1 MNIDTKIAL
10 TVVNRLSF
18 ATLQRYLQ
26 NRDWTKKQSKRE
38 GLTIFYTELPKPT
51 EILLP
56 ISRAFSDYD
65 ELIYKAISKIAF
77 VENREPERVINDL
90 LVPPSDVIRFRVE
103 NQKTELGLIS
113 FNDGFAL
120 LENAKKS
127 LFATACDIVNPTSFH
142 KRMSYKNAQQFIDSC
157 FLGQTERGSFVASV
171 VCPFVKE
178 TIEEKPIQLSLFNT
192 EDKLGTSFTRK
203 VTKRYMKALARLKD
217 VIETGNHES
226 LEDPNQP
233 ETISANFI
241 ESIVELGEY
250 GDKEEIEIFTSWS
263 SITKDVIDVPRAVS
277 FTKDYIPPME
287 SIISK
292 LKPIDEGK
300 AGTFVGKVSK
310 AQADPDTANRSEG
323 EITFNFIG
331 DEEKIIKAK
340 VLLNTEDFS
349 KACEALD
356 KGINVKISGLLKT
369 SGKSKIIET
378 PDFIL
383 LD

>member
-1 MNIDTKIAL
+1 MNIDKKL
-10 TVVNRLSF
+10 TSTVISRLSF

-26 NRDWTKKQSKRE
+26 NRSWTRKNSKRE
-38 GLTIFYTELPKPT
+38 DLTIFYTELPNPT

-56 ISRAFSDYD
+56 ISRNFSDYD
-65 ELIYKAISKIAF
+65 ELILKAILKIAF
-77 VENREPERVINDL
+77 VENREAERVINDL

-103 NQKTELGLIS
+103 NQRTELGLIS
-113 FNDGFAL
+113 FNEGFSL

-127 LFATACDIVNPTSFH
+127 LFTTACDIVNPTLFH

-171 VCPFVKE
+171 VCPFVNE

-192 EDKLGTSFTRK
+192 ENELETSFTRK
-203 VTKRYMKALARLKD
+203 VTKRYMKTLAKLKD
-217 VIETGNHES
+217 VIETGNHEI
-226 LEDPNQP
+226 LEDPSQP
-233 ETISANFI
+233 EMISANFI

-250 GDKEEIEIFTSWS
+250 GDKEEIEIFASWS
-263 SITKDVIDVPRAVS
+263 SVTKDVIDVPKTIS

-287 SIISK
+287 SIIAK
-292 LKPIDEGK
+292 LKPVDAGK
-300 AGTFVGKVSK
+300 YGTFVGKVSK
-310 AQADPDTANRSEG
+310 AQADPDPASRSEG

-331 DEEKIIKAK
+331 DEDKIIKAR
-340 VLLNTEDFS
+340 VFLNTEEFS

-369 SGKSKIIET
+369 SGKSKMIET
-378 PDFIL
+378 PNFNL
-383 LD
+383 LE